1 MMIALPAKE
10 KRAMNPIRKITI
22 RGYKSIRALEKL
34 RLDNL
39 NVLVGANGAGKSN
52 FISFFRLLARLMAGE
67 LNYYVA
73 KSGGPDAFLYHGRKR
88 TPRMEAEM
96 YFGNNGYKLALEP
109 TLGNGFIFAKEQFY
123 WAYTDADF
131 PLGSGHVET
140 QSGNERHPRVASYV
154 VASVKSWIVYHF
166 HDTSDSAPMKQSGA
180 LNDNALLRPDGAN
193 LAAYLYR
200 LQQQFPEH
208 YTRIADT
215 VRLVAPFFA
224 DFQLRPNPL
233 DLTSIQMEWREKG
246 SDFPFLG
253 HQLSDGTLRFIC
265 LATVLLQPDELM
277 PATIL
282 FDEPE
287 LGLHPYAIELL
298 ASLMRQAADKHQ
310 LIVSTQSVELLNQF
324 DAEQVIVVDRV
335 DEQSTFQRLEAG
347 KLKDW
352 LDEYSL
358 GELWKRNVFG
368 GRPR

>member
-1 MMIALPAKE
+1 
-10 KRAMNPIRKITI
+10 MNPIRKITI
-22 RGYKSIRALEKL
+22 RGYKSIRSLENL
-34 RLDNL
+34 GLDNL

-73 KSGGPDAFLYHGRKR
+73 KNGGPDAFLFHGRKR
-88 TPRMEAEM
+88 TPQIESEM
-96 YFGNNGYKLALEP
+96 FFGNNGYKFALEP
-109 TLGNGFIFAKEQFY
+109 TQANGFIFANEQFH
-123 WAYTDADF
+123 WDQKGHDF
-131 PLGSGHVET
+131 PLGAGHAET
-140 QSGNERHPRVASYV
+140 QSASGRHAAVASYV
-154 VASVKSWIVYHF
+154 VPAVKSWIVYHF
-166 HDTSDSAPMKQSGA
+166 HDTGDSAPMKQSGA
-180 LNDNALLRPDGAN
+180 LNDNASLRPDGAN

-208 YTRIADT
+208 YRRIVDT

-233 DLTSIQMEWREKG
+233 DPNAIQLEWREKG
-246 SDFPFLG
+246 SDFPFRG

-265 LATVLLQPDELM
+265 LAAVLLQPDELM

-298 ASLMRQAADKHQ
+298 ASLMRQTAGKHQ
-310 LIVSTQSVELLNQF
+310 LIVSTQSVELLDQF
-324 DAEQVIVVDRV
+324 ESHQVIVVDRV
-335 DEQSTFQRLEAG
+335 DDQSTFQRLEAD
-347 KLKDW
+347 KLKGW
-352 LDEYSL
+352 LDEYSSL

>member
-1 MMIALPAKE
+1 MK
-10 KRAMNPIRKITI
+10 PILQLSI
-22 RGYKSIRALEKL
+22 RGYKSIRALDNL

-52 FISFFRLLARLMAGE
+52 FISFFRLLARMMASE

-73 KSGGPDAFLYHGRKR
+73 KSGGPDALLRHGRKH
-88 TPRMEAEM
+88 TEQLAADI
-96 YFGNNGYKLALEP
+96 YFGNNGYKFILEP
-109 TLGNGFIFAKEQFY
+109 TLTNGFIFAEEQFY
-123 WAYTDADF
+123 WNRLDKDF
-131 PLGSGHVET
+131 PIGAGHAET
-140 QSGNERHPRVASYV
+140 QATSGRHAKIAAFV
-154 VASVKSWIVYHF
+154 VAAVKSWIVYHF
-166 HDTSDSAPMKQSGA
+166 HDTSDGAPMKQSGA
-180 LNDNALLRPDGAN
+180 LNDNILLRPDGSN

-200 LQQQFPEH
+200 LQNQFPDH
-208 YTRIADT
+208 YARITDT

-233 DLTSIQMEWREKG
+233 DANSIQLEWREKG
-246 SDFPFLG
+246 SDFPFLA
-253 HQLSDGTLRFIC
+253 HHLSDGTLRFIC
-265 LATVLLQPDELM
+265 LAAVLLQPDELM

-298 ASLMRQAADKHQ
+298 ASLMQQAASKHQ

-324 DAEQVIVVDRV
+324 DAQNVIVVDRV
-335 DEQSTFQRLEAG
+335 DDQSTFQRLDAD
-347 KLKDW
+347 KLKEW

-358 GELWKRNVFG
+358 GDLWKRNVFG

>member
-1 MMIALPAKE
+1 
-10 KRAMNPIRKITI
+10 MNPIRKITI
-22 RGYKSIRALEKL
+22 RGYKSIRSLENL
-34 RLDNL
+34 ELDNL

-73 KSGGPDAFLYHGRKR
+73 KNGGPDAFLFHGRKR
-88 TPRMEAEM
+88 TPRMESEM
-96 YFGNNGYKLALEP
+96 YFGNNGYKFALEP
-109 TLGNGFIFAKEQFY
+109 TQTNGFIFAKEQFHWDY
-123 WAYTDADF
+123 NGYDF
-131 PLGSGHVET
+131 SLGIGHAET
-140 QSGNERHPRVASYV
+140 QSASGRHATVASYV
-154 VASVKSWIVYHF
+154 VPSVRSWIVYHF
-166 HDTSDSAPMKQSGA
+166 HDTSDSAPMKQNGA
-180 LNDNALLRPDGAN
+180 LNDNAWLRPDGAN

-200 LQQQFPEH
+200 LQHQFPEH
-208 YTRIADT
+208 YRRIVDT

-233 DLTSIQMEWREKG
+233 DPDSIQLEWREKG
-246 SDFPFLG
+246 SDFPFRG

-277 PATIL
+277 PSTIL

-298 ASLMRQAADKHQ
+298 ASLMQQTASRHQ
-310 LIVSTQSVELLNQF
+310 LIVSTQSVELLDQF
-324 DAEQVIVVDRV
+324 EAHQVIVVDRV
-335 DEQSTFQRLEAG
+335 DDQSTFHRLEAD
-347 KLKDW
+347 KLKGW
-352 LDEYSL
+352 LDEYASL

>member
-1 MMIALPAKE
+1 MQ
-10 KRAMNPIRKITI
+10 PISF
-22 RGYKSIRALEKL
+22 KSDSLL
-34 RLDNL
+34 
-39 NVLVGANGAGKSN
+39 GAG
-52 FISFFRLLARLMAGE
+52 
-67 LNYYVA
+67 
-73 KSGGPDAFLYHGRKR
+73 H
-88 TPRMEAEM
+88 T
-96 YFGNNGYKLALEP
+96 
-109 TLGNGFIFAKEQFY
+109 
-123 WAYTDADF
+123 
-131 PLGSGHVET
+131 ET
-140 QSGNERHPRVASYV
+140 QSASGRHPNVASYV
-154 VASVKSWIVYHF
+154 VPSVKSWIVYHF

-200 LQQQFPEH
+200 LQNQFPEH
-208 YTRIADT
+208 YKWIADT

-233 DLTSIQMEWREKG
+233 DLHSIQLEWREKG

-253 HQLSDGTLRFIC
+253 HHLSDGTLRFIC
-265 LATVLLQPDELM
+265 LAAVLLQPDELM

-298 ASLMRQAADKHQ
+298 ASLMQQSASKHQ

-324 DAEQVIVVDRV
+324 EPRQVIVVDRV
-335 DEQSTFQRLEAG
+335 DEQSTFQRLETDN
-347 KLKDW
+347 LKGW
-352 LDEYSL
+352 LDEYASL

>member
-1 MMIALPAKE
+1 
-10 KRAMNPIRKITI
+10 MNPIRKITI
-22 RGYKSIRALEKL
+22 RGYKSIRSMEGLTL
-34 RLDNL
+34 GNL

-52 FISFFRLLARLMAGE
+52 FISFFRLLARLMASE

-73 KSGGPDAFLYHGRKR
+73 KNGGPDAFLHHGRKK
-88 TPRMEAEM
+88 TPQMEAEM

-109 TLGNGFIFAKEQFY
+109 TQGNGFIFSKEQFY
-123 WAYTDADF
+123 WDYTGRDF
-131 PLGSGHVET
+131 PLGAGHAET
-140 QSGNERHPRVASYV
+140 ESTKGSHPNVARYV
-154 VASVKSWIVYHF
+154 VPSVKSWIVYHF
-166 HDTSDSAPMKQSGA
+166 HDTSDSAPMKQRCA
-180 LNDNALLRPDGAN
+180 LNDNAWLRPDGSN
-193 LAAYLYR
+193 LPAYLYR
-200 LQQQFPEH
+200 LLHQFPDH
-208 YTRIADT
+208 FRRIADT

-233 DLTSIQMEWREKG
+233 DPHSIQLEWREKD

-265 LATVLLQPDELM
+265 LAAVLLQPDELM

-298 ASLMRQAADKHQ
+298 ASLMRQTASKHQ
-310 LIVSTQSVELLNQF
+310 LIVSTQSVELLDQF
-324 DAEQVIVVDRV
+324 DPEHVIVVDREG
-335 DEQSTFQRLEAG
+335 EQSTFKRLDSAQ
-347 KLKDW
+347 LNDW
-352 LDEYSL
+352 LDEYTL